1 MTTKRIIAIVFIYLL
16 GATGWAIL
24 GSAASVRSV
33 SLESSLDGAVQ
44 GLWGSPISQQ
54 APSFLVSIPGT
65 QRQRPIAPVENRI
78 AATIDLEHRRKGLLW
93 YSTYA
98 VNFDAQYTLSN
109 PEPVAQ
115 TVRVHFPLPSQTATY
130 ERLQATL
137 DGKPLPDHGGGTLD
151 IRELITIG
159 PGESRRFGVRY
170 ATRGLNE
177 WRYNITGGT
186 GEVRG
191 LKLTVTTNTD
201 NIDFPEGSL
210 SPTTKT
216 LQEGGWRGEWQADQ
230 LFTRQ
235 DVGVVLPQKLNP
247 GPLSAR
253 MSFFAPVCLLFFF
266 VVTTSIGLLRRVD
279 IHPMHY
285 LFITS
290 GFFAFHLL
298 FAYMVDLVNVHLA
311 FAASTVV
318 SVGLVTLYLRTA
330 LGAKFPWKIGALGQ
344 IIYLVLFSYSFF
356 LEGMTGLTV
365 TIGSILTLGALM
377 YATAKLDWSTVFGRR
392 QPA

>member
-1 MTTKRIIAIVFIYLL
+1 MTTKRIIAIIFIYLL

-44 GLWGSPISQQ
+44 GLWGSPITQQ
-54 APSFLVSIPGT
+54 APSFLVNVPGT

-78 AATIDLEHRRKGLLW
+78 SATIDLEHRRKGLLW

-98 VNFDAQYTLSN
+98 VDFDAQYTLSN

-201 NIDFPEGSL
+201 DIDFPEGSL
-210 SPTTKT
+210 SPTKKT

-266 VVTTSIGLLRRVD
+266 VVTASIALLRRVD

-298 FAYMVDLVNVHLA
+298 FAYLVDLVNVHLA

-330 LGAKFPWKIGALGQ
+330 LGANFPWKVGALGQ

>member
-1 MTTKRIIAIVFIYLL
+1 MTAKRIIAIIFIYLL

-33 SLESSLDGAVQ
+33 SQESSLDAAVQ
-44 GLWGSPISQQ
+44 GLWGAPITQQ
-54 APSFLVSIPGT
+54 APSFMVNVPGT
-65 QRQRPIAPVENRI
+65 QRQRAIAPVANRI
-78 AATIDLEHRRKGLLW
+78 AATINLEHRRKGLLW

-98 VNFDAQYTLSN
+98 VDFDAQYTLTN

-115 TVRVHFPLPSQTATY
+115 TVRVSFPLPSQTATY
-130 ERLQATL
+130 ERLQTTL
-137 DGKPLPDHGGGTLD
+137 DGKPLPDQDGETLD

-159 PGESRRFGVRY
+159 PGQSRRFGVRY
-170 ATRGLNE
+170 ATRGLDE
-177 WRYNITGGT
+177 WRYNVTGGT

-191 LKLTVTTNTD
+191 LKLTITTNTD
-201 NIDFPEGSL
+201 DIDFPEGSL

-216 LQEGGWRGEWQADQ
+216 LQQGRWRGEWQADQ

-235 DVGVVLPQKLNP
+235 DIGVVMPQKLNP

-266 VVTTSIGLLRRVD
+266 VVSSSIALLRRVD

-311 FAASTVV
+311 FASSTVV

-330 LGAKFPWKIGALGQ
+330 LGANFPWRIGALGQ
-344 IIYLVLFSYSFF
+344 ITYLVLFSYSFF
-356 LEGMTGLTV
+356 LDGMTGLTV
-365 TIGSILTLGALM
+365 TIGSILTLAALM